1 MAERQR
7 PPSDFV
13 DDPHRYKRVIYTVAC
28 GDSMASVSSVI
39 FCICIGCTTG
49 EPLLSDHTVDSMFAC
64 SPNPEL
70 DHALFATDSDSD
82 TCLQAQSPTNHKRPR
97 FASSA
102 GGMRLPDE
110 AIDALKKAV
119 RETRL
124 SNANAKVQAQLEAAE
139 RAKVQAQLEAET
151 AERAKLATVL
161 ADVSHDP
168 VGLDVETTSADEVE
182 FERDGRVRVA
192 EAEELETQE
201 ESGDCR
207 PVVHGEERKG
217 QPYRVLKLAYQGR
230 KPCTELRV
238 DARSG
243 EVHVVAIEDI
253 PKNTLVTHFGESSLW
268 VSDLRRGQVD
278 NVMIYRFCGGS
289 IDTTDSI
296 AKGSWNEEAIGQ
308 FVRGAKGAKSGR
320 RGQKANI
327 RIAERDGPLSDKR
340 VQLIANKNIEAG
352 EELLVPKRYGAAI
365 MPVSRP

>member
-1 MAERQR
+1 M
-7 PPSDFV
+7 
-13 DDPHRYKRVIYTVAC
+13 
-28 GDSMASVSSVI
+28 
-39 FCICIGCTTG
+39 
-49 EPLLSDHTVDSMFAC
+49 
-64 SPNPEL
+64 
-70 DHALFATDSDSD
+70 
-82 TCLQAQSPTNHKRPR
+82 QAQ
-97 FASSA
+97 
-102 GGMRLPDE
+102 LE
-110 AIDALKKAV
+110 ATERAKVQAQLEA
-119 RETRL
+119 ETAKL
-124 SNANAKVQAQLEAAE
+124 AKVQAQLEAAE

>member
-1 MAERQR
+1 
-7 PPSDFV
+7 
-13 DDPHRYKRVIYTVAC
+13 
-28 GDSMASVSSVI
+28 MASVSSVI

-139 RAKVQAQLEAET
+139 LAKVQARLETAERAKVQARLEAEAAERAKVQAQLEAET

-182 FERDGRVRVA
+182 FERDGRVRGA